1 TEKPEIEVVCKVYNI
16 NPNNN
21 QGLKKRSAVLEG
33 YTYFVEKVRE
43 YQKQNRNVEE
53 AVDTAI
59 EECIREH
66 ILEDFFRTR
75 KDEVKKM
82 THLDYTWEQREKLIR
97 KEEYEQ
103 GLERGIERGIE
114 QGIEQGLE
122 RGLEQGIERG
132 MYQVA
137 ENMMLADKP
146 LEEIMTFTGVSIEK
160 LKELAAELKGE

>member
-1 TEKPEIEVVCKVYNI
+1 MPLRSMIYFANTIEEW
-16 NPNNN
+16 
-21 QGLKKRSAVLEG
+21 LKENDRDLFSERLIRIPTNG
-33 YTYFVEKVRE
+33 
-43 YQKQNRNVEE
+43 NVEE

-103 GLERGIERGIE
+103 GME
-114 QGIEQGLE
+114 QGIKQGL
-122 RGLEQGIERG
+122 ERG

-137 ENMMLADKP
+137 ENMLLANKP
-146 LEEIMTFTGVSIEK
+146 LEEIMAFTGVPIET
-160 LKELAAELKGE
+160 LKELAAELQGE

>member
-16 NPNNN
+16 NPNYN
-21 QGLKKRSAVLEG
+21 QGLKERSAVLEG

-59 EECIREH
+59 EDCIREH

-103 GLERGIERGIE
+103 GLERGMEKGTY
-114 QGIEQGLE
+114 L
-122 RGLEQGIERG
+122 
-132 MYQVA
+132 VA
-137 ENMMLADKP
+137 ENMLLANKP
-146 LEEIMTFTGVSIEK
+146 LEEIMAFTGISIEK
-160 LKELAAELKGE
+160 LKGLATGLKGE